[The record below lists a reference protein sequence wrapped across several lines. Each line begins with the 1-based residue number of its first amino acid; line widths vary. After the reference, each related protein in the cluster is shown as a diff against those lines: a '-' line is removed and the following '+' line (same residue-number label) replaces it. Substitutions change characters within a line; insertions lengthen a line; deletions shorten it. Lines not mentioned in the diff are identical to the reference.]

1 MIDPALR
8 KLLGLRF
15 HASLRRMVH
24 GLKTVRGAA
33 FSVLGLVTFV
43 FAFGPQIAIMFAHPA
58 RQAPDTLRE
67 SLPLALLGYCLLSI
81 VSGTDQRGIN
91 FAPAEVDFL
100 FSAPFTRRQ
109 LLVYKL
115 ASSLPGLCFATL
127 VLPLFLLRYQI
138 VWLAAFAGSFLALV
152 GIQLFATGVVLFS
165 QTVAERAYTRFRK
178 LVLFVLILAIGMG
191 IGSQSSG
198 GFAGAGLALVR
209 QINQSPM
216 GATILAP
223 FAVFSRAITAER
235 FFPDLV
241 QWGSLAA
248 LVDLGLLGVVLWLD
262 VNYLESAV
270 VASQKRYERM
280 QQARQGRIGRAS
292 ATATKWHLPRLPWL
306 GGAGPVVHRQLT
318 TALHSVRGLIWMLL
332 IPFFVLTPMLVT
344 MPSHRELAP
353 MLSPLA
359 FMAVFLSRMLPY
371 DFRGDLDHLD
381 WLKSLPLRPAAVAAG
396 QLVVP
401 VLIMTIS
408 HALLFTVIGIL
419 VQGSREILIV
429 LALFTLPFNAIVFA
443 FDNLVF
449 LLFPVRL
456 VAATP
461 GDFQHVGRA
470 MVESMLKIVML
481 AIGCGLAAG
490 LGGLAYWLSG
500 WSWPAFLI
508 ASWLSLAV
516 IAVAIVPCIAWAY
529 RRFDVSTDTPP

>member
-1 MIDPALR
+1 
-8 KLLGLRF
+8 
-15 HASLRRMVH
+15 MVR

-33 FSVLGLVTFV
+33 FSVLGVAALAFG
-43 FAFGPQIAIMFAHPA
+43 FGPQIALMFTHPI
-58 RQAPDTLRE
+58 RQTPDTLRE
-67 SLPLALLGYCLLSI
+67 SLPLALLGYCLLS
-81 VSGTDQRGIN
+81 VLSGADRRGIH
-91 FAPAEVDFL
+91 FTPAEIDFL

-115 ASSLPGLCFATL
+115 ATSLPGLCFATL
-127 VLPLFLLRYQI
+127 VFPLFLLRYQI
-138 VWLAAFAGSFLALV
+138 VWLAPFVGCFLALL
-152 GIQLFATGVVLFS
+152 GIQLFATAVVLFS

-178 LVLFVLILAIGMG
+178 LVLFVLIIAIGVG
-191 IGSQSSG
+191 IGSQASG
-198 GFAGAGLALVR
+198 SFEGGILALVR
-209 QINQSPM
+209 QINQSPV
-216 GATILAP
+216 GATLLAP

-262 VNYLESAV
+262 VNYLESAIA
-270 VASQKRYERM
+270 ASQKLYQRM
-280 QQARQGRIGRAS
+280 QQARQGRIGSAS
-292 ATATKWHLPRLPWL
+292 ATAAKWHLPRLPWL

-318 TALHSVRGLIWMLL
+318 TALHSLRGLIWMLL
-332 IPFFVLTPMLVT
+332 IPFFILTPMLVT
-344 MPSHRELAP
+344 MPSRQQPAP
-353 MLSPLA
+353 MLFPLV

-401 VLIMTIS
+401 ILIMTVS
-408 HALLFTVIGIL
+408 HALLFTVVGVL
-419 VQGSREILIV
+419 VEGSREILVV

-461 GDFQHVGRA
+461 GDFQHIGRA
-470 MVESMLKIVML
+470 MVESILKIVML
-481 AIGCGLAAG
+481 GVGCGLAAG

-508 ASWLSLAV
+508 TSWLSLAV

>member
-1 MIDPALR
+1 MIHPALR

-15 HASLRRMVH
+15 HASLRRMVR

-33 FSVLGLVTFV
+33 FSVLGVAALAFG
-43 FAFGPQIAIMFAHPA
+43 FGPQIALMFTHPI
-58 RQAPDTLRE
+58 RQTPDTLRE
-67 SLPLALLGYCLLSI
+67 SLPLALLGYCLLS
-81 VSGTDQRGIN
+81 VLSGADRRGIH
-91 FAPAEVDFL
+91 FTPAEIDFL

-115 ASSLPGLCFATL
+115 ATSLPGLCFATL
-127 VLPLFLLRYQI
+127 VFPLFLLRYQI
-138 VWLAAFAGSFLALV
+138 MWLAPVVGCFLALL
-152 GIQLFATGVVLFS
+152 GIQLFATAVVLFS

-178 LVLFVLILAIGMG
+178 LVLFVLIIAIGVG
-191 IGSQSSG
+191 IGSQVSG
-198 GFAGAGLALVR
+198 SFEGGILALVR
-209 QINQSPM
+209 QINQSPV
-216 GATILAP
+216 GATLLAP

-262 VNYLESAV
+262 VNYLESAIA
-270 VASQKRYERM
+270 ASQKLYQRM
-280 QQARQGRIGRAS
+280 QQARQGRIGSAS
-292 ATATKWHLPRLPWL
+292 ATAAKWHLPRLPWL

-318 TALHSVRGLIWMLL
+318 TALHSLRGLIWMLL
-332 IPFFVLTPMLVT
+332 IPFFILTPMLVT
-344 MPSHRELAP
+344 MPSRQELAP
-353 MLSPLA
+353 MLFPLG

-401 VLIMTIS
+401 ILIMTVS
-408 HALLFTVIGIL
+408 HALLFTVLGVL
-419 VQGSREILIV
+419 VKGSREILVV

-461 GDFQHVGRA
+461 GDFQHIGRA
-470 MVESMLKIVML
+470 MVESILKIVML
-481 AIGCGLAAG
+481 GVGCGLAAG

-508 ASWLSLAV
+508 TSWLSLAV